1 MHLCAAKCKPRGEC
15 RQKGVETAP
24 AGACRSG
31 AKPPLRTTALKAR
44 LLACRRPFFSSG
56 NPATPRRAS
65 AEACRAKR
73 PPKAAVRGERG
84 RRPCSQAAWRK
95 SAAFSTSWNTAA
107 PQPKLPGRRCLFL
120 RTVQPGGTHSST
132 LRAMASPAA
141 QSCGSLVTFSYS
153 EGFTI
158 KPASSRTA
166 GHTVLRVT

>member
-1 MHLCAAKCKPRGEC
+1 MAKPCIFAQQSASHAANAAK
-15 RQKGVETAP
+15 KGW
-24 AGACRSG
+24 R
-31 AKPPLRTTALKAR
+31 PP
-44 LLACRRPFFSSG
+44 FSFKI
-56 NPATPRRAS
+56 TPRRPAGS
-65 AEACRAKR
+65 VPRRVERSGSRR
-73 PPKAAVRGERG
+73 PPCAANGG

-120 RTVQPGGTHSST
+120 RAVQPGGTHSST